1 MESCTWAHVDS
12 FHPLLIRRADVEAA
26 AVEPEREWDQDQ
38 THVDQSNQND
48 LRSESHGHDM
58 PIYSKNPD
66 GWQIWSRFIKSLWPH
81 YELEPPDIPNSI

>member
-1 MESCTWAHVDS
+1 MESCTWAHVDP

-48 LRSESHGHDM
+48 LRSESHGHTCQFTARIPMDDR
-58 PIYSKNPD
+58 SD
-66 GWQIWSRFIKSLWPH
+66 QDLSSH
-81 YELEPPDIPNSI
+81 YGLTTN